1 MSRTNGCPFLV
12 CLLFLDALLCLFPS
26 YKFSLIKRK
35 KESVK
40 PLSLPTFKEGTT
52 AIQGNVISTYNPN
65 LTKQKK
71 TINSTVYAMNPF
83 YLFLQGIVNVGN
95 FGLKYAVSY
104 SKT

>member
-1 MSRTNGCPFLV
+1 MSRINGCPFLV
-12 CLLFLDALLCLFPS
+12 CLLFLDAFLCLFPS

-65 LTKQKK
+65 MTKQKK
-71 TINSTVYAMNPF
+71 NNKFHRLCDESLLSLSA
-83 YLFLQGIVNVGN
+83 GHC
-95 FGLKYAVSY
+95 
-104 SKT
+104 